1 MNKNLTS
8 QPGSLFK
15 KPATKVTCCDCVKSL
30 QLVVDGEATKE
41 QEEHLMNHVKECLP
55 CYNSYNLEKS
65 VKSLLQIKLE
75 KKPCPQHLIDD
86 IRSKLK

>member
-1 MNKNLTS
+1 MDKNLTNRA
-8 QPGSLFK
+8 GSLFK
-15 KPATKVTCCDCVKSL
+15 KPATKATCCECVKSL

-41 QEEHLMNHVKECLP
+41 QEEYLMSHLNECLP

-75 KKPCPQHLIDD
+75 KKCCPPHLIDD
-86 IRSKLK
+86 IRGKLK